1 MAEELIGTITHYF
14 PKPQVGVLKLTAH
27 IKVGDVLHFRGHTT
41 EFEQEINSMQVEHAA
56 VETAAAGT
64 EVAVKLNERVR
75 AGDEAYRVSPD

>member
-14 PKPQVGVLKLTAH
+14 PKPQVGVLKLQADLEL
-27 IKVGDVLHFRGHTT
+27 GDVLHLRGHTT
-41 EFEQEINSMQVEHAA
+41 DFEQRIESMQVEHSA
-56 VETAAAGT
+56 VETAGAGT

>member
-14 PKPQVGVLKLTAH
+14 PKPQVGVLKLQVDL
-27 IKVGDVLHFRGHTT
+27 KLGDTLHLRGATT
-41 EFEQEINSMQVEHAA
+41 DFEQKIESMQVEHAA